1 MATLLSLS
9 PHPQQI
15 LQRTD
20 TIVQSGSELESHPF
34 TDKQTIHW
42 LMGKIKQLMTDFDSR
57 LSKRKKK
64 LNDSVKL
71 HRLIESV
78 SQHMIVMWLAHLSK
92 HLIVM

>member
-1 MATLLSLS
+1 
-9 PHPQQI
+9 
-15 LQRTD
+15 
-20 TIVQSGSELESHPF
+20 
-34 TDKQTIHW
+34 
-42 LMGKIKQLMTDFDSR
+42 MGKIKQLMTDFDSR

-92 HLIVM
+92 HVIVM